1 MLVKFIKFFIGLA
14 LLPLCVAVSQTL
26 WGLVM
31 AIHPESELMVPL
43 PATALLIGLGVWLLI
58 YYTLPR
64 PVRSY
69 VLAHELTHAL
79 WGALMGADIFSI
91 NVSDDKGSVVM
102 SKTNVLITLAPYFFP
117 LYTVMTIAAYYILGI
132 FFSVEKYNLFWLAA
146 IGFCWGFHLTFTISA
161 LMQHQTDIHEHGRLF
176 SYAIIYLCNALG
188 ICLWVIMV
196 SSVTLE
202 MLISQLHNNTT
213 TICSITYKL
222 IQTGIDKVQT
232 LAQGQTS

>member
-1 MLVKFIKFFIGLA
+1 MKFIKFFIGLA

-26 WGLVM
+26 WALVI
-31 AIHPESELMVPL
+31 AIHPESKMMI
-43 PATALLIGLGVWLLI
+43 PAPAISLLAGLVVWLVL

-91 NVSDDKGSVVM
+91 NVSHDKGSVVM

-117 LYTVMTIAAYYILGI
+117 LYTVLVIAGYYILGI
-132 FFSVEKYNLFWLAA
+132 FFDVEKYNLFWLAA
-146 IGFCWGFHLTFTISA
+146 IGFSWGFHLTFTISA
-161 LMQHQTDIHEHGRLF
+161 LMQHQTDINEHGHLF

-188 ICLWVIMV
+188 ICLWIIMV

-202 MLISQLHNNTT
+202 MLIVLLHDNTI
-213 TICSITYKL
+213 TISTLTYEL
-222 IQTGIDKVQT
+222 IQSGIDKLQSS
-232 LAQGQTS
+232 LQN